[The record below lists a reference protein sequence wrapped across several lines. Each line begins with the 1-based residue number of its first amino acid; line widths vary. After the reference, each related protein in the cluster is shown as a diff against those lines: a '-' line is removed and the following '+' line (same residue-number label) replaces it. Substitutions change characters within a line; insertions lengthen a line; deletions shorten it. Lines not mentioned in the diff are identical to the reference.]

1 MFDQTL
7 SLLALSTTW
16 SIISVLWL
24 KQKTSIRKGGAH
36 QSGKTM
42 KTKLK
47 LSLSYLRIKINRYW
61 SKWDSSRLFAFMKIF
76 GKYFTLECFLSCRWQ
91 VTRRFLWPNR
101 GSWGQLVSQSPS
113 FHPTLMCVSAD
124 HSIGYYVPFS
134 SISVWVLLR
143 PPTSF
148 TYGDEG
154 DKASSLNVT
163 AQWCDHPNW
172 GRCRAHSQHD
182 LTKTLVCSPD

>member
-1 MFDQTL
+1 M
-7 SLLALSTTW
+7 
-16 SIISVLWL
+16 
-24 KQKTSIRKGGAH
+24 R
-36 QSGKTM
+36 
-42 KTKLK
+42 TKLK
-47 LSLSYLRIKINRYW
+47 LSLNYLRIKVN
-61 SKWDSSRLFAFMKIF
+61 DQNETPLVRLLLWKFLESFL
-76 GKYFTLECFLSCRWQ
+76 LECFLSCRWQ